1 MMQNN
6 MRDMSDVE
14 KHAFFDYMGFDKQER
29 HEFFE
34 RLGIKH
40 PKGKTLCSEL
50 FTYVKFY
57 EKVLPSVASA
67 TLIIM
72 K

>member
-1 MMQNN
+1 

-40 PKGKTLCSEL
+40 QKNWSRKEPNR
-50 FTYVKFY
+50 FY
-57 EKVLPSVASA
+57 PNVLRSYSSN
-67 TLIIM
+67 
-72 K
+72 

>member
-1 MMQNN
+1 
-6 MRDMSDVE
+6 MSDVE

-40 PKGKTLCSEL
+40 QKNTC
-50 FTYVKFY
+50 
-57 EKVLPSVASA
+57 
-67 TLIIM
+67 
-72 K
+72 